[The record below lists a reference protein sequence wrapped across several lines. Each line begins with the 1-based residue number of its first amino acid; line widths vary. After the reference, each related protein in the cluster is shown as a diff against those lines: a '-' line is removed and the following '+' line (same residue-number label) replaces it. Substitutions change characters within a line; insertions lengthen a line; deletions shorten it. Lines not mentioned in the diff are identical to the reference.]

1 VPFER
6 AAETRPWQA
15 SGVIEARLRRLLAS
29 LLGALLL
36 GVALPVAA
44 ADDHPKGATDATQPL
59 SADLQGYVPG
69 AAYLEGRI
77 RAPCCWN
84 QTIDIH
90 GSEPSNEL
98 RREIRRRLRA
108 GETKEAIEA
117 SLVDRFGE
125 RILAVPSSSPLKS
138 VAAVLLVAMI
148 AAGGGAYALLR
159 RWKAR
164 GKASNK
170 AAAAAA
176 ESKKALSGEDE
187 KKLEARLD
195 AELQAMDE

>member
-1 VPFER
+1 VTQVVFER
-6 AAETRPWQA
+6 AGQTGSWQA
-15 SGVIEARLRRLLAS
+15 SGVIGPRRRQLLAS
-29 LLGALLL
+29 FLGVLLL
-36 GVALPVAA
+36 VALPAAA
-44 ADDHPKGATDATQPL
+44 ADDHPKGTTDGTQPL
-59 SADLQGYVPG
+59 SAELQGYVPG

-98 RREIRRRLRA
+98 RREIRRRLKA

-117 SLVDRFGE
+117 SLVERFGE
-125 RILAVPSSSPLKS
+125 RILAVPPTSPLKS
-138 VAAVLLVAMI
+138 VAAVLLLVML

-164 GKASNK
+164 GEASP
-170 AAAAAA
+170 APDGG
-176 ESKKALSGEDE
+176 KKAELSREDE

-195 AELQAMDE
+195 AELRAMDQ

>member
-1 VPFER
+1 MR
-6 AAETRPWQA
+6 AGETRPWQA
-15 SGVIEARLRRLLAS
+15 SGVIGSQRRHLLAS

-36 GVALPVAA
+36 VAALPAAA
-44 ADDHPKGATDATQPL
+44 ADDHPPPAADATQPL
-59 SADLQGYVPG
+59 SAELQGYVPG

-90 GSEPSNEL
+90 GSEPANEL
-98 RREIRRRLRA
+98 RREIRRRLKA
-108 GETKEAIEA
+108 GESKEAIEA
-117 SLVDRFGE
+117 SLVVRYGE
-125 RILAVPSSSPLKS
+125 RILAVPPSSPLKS
-138 VAAVLLVAMI
+138 VAAVMLVAMVV
-148 AAGGGAYALLR
+148 AGAGAYALLR

-164 GKASNK
+164 SKTAARADAGKK
-170 AAAAAA
+170 P
-176 ESKKALSGEDE
+176 ALSSDAE